1 MHFRTSY
8 ISLHKNTAKKNCEFG
23 EITMNKILEEYIL
36 KNTPQPPK
44 DVSIIEIIADEVNRV
59 LNDLPEIKLASEVLS
74 EDELKDLFSPLAK
87 QVVTKVRGQIEE
99 EIKKLVEV
107 TVSDE
112 LFRKMAAFLPE
123 RADDIDL
130 TDEERDELAQ
140 FGLQFAKSLDEQED

>member
-1 MHFRTSY
+1 
-8 ISLHKNTAKKNCEFG
+8 
-23 EITMNKILEEYIL
+23 MNKILEEYIL

-59 LNDLPEIKLASEVLS
+59 LNDLPEVKLASEVLS

-112 LFRKMAAFLPE
+112 LFQKMAAFLP
-123 RADDIDL
+123 DDPTAIPNL

-140 FGLQFAKSLDEQED
+140 TGLQFAKSLEEQED

>member
-1 MHFRTSY
+1 
-8 ISLHKNTAKKNCEFG
+8 
-23 EITMNKILEEYIL
+23 MNKILKEYIL
-36 KNTPQPPK
+36 SNAPKPPE

-74 EDELKDLFSPLAK
+74 EDELKELFSPLAK

-112 LFRKMAAFLPE
+112 LFQKIAPFLP
-123 RADDIDL
+123 DDPNEIPNL

-140 FGLQFAKSLDEQED
+140 AGLQFAKSLEEQED